1 MKKIVIIL
9 AISIVSLAFTGC
21 NVYKKY
27 SSPSEIS
34 SNAFGTSEEV
44 TAAQSDSSI
53 AELSWR
59 EFFTDPLLQQL
70 INTAL
75 AHNTDVQS
83 ARINVEKAQAALKAA
98 KLAYWPS
105 ITFAPSA
112 SVSSAVGGN
121 GATPAAFVYN
131 VPLQLDWNIGF
142 AGSVTINKRKANA
155 VLLQAE
161 AQREVVQANII
172 SMVAQQYSMLQILDR
187 QLEIL
192 LSTDSLWD
200 KSLETQQVLWENGK
214 SYSTAVSQMESSNL
228 SVKTQIVDVRRNIR
242 QVENSICRLLALP
255 PQPIARNAWGAYTLP
270 ERFGTGVPA
279 QLLSNRP
286 DIRLADHQLEEA
298 FYNTAAARAAFYPSI
313 SLQGLIGWTNNLGT
327 IVNPGQLLLQAAASL
342 MQPIFSHGKL
352 KANLKVSQLTEEDL
366 LNKYVQTVIN
376 AGNQVNEA
384 LADCQAVKEKDV
396 FYKRQ
401 VEVLQEA
408 YTGTHE
414 LMDNGKASYLEVLT
428 AQESLL
434 SAQLNEAMNLYNGS
448 QAVIALYIALGG
460 ATK

>member
-1 MKKIVIIL
+1 MKKICIIL
-9 AISIVSLAFTGC
+9 TVSVMCVAFTGC
-21 NVYKKY
+21 GIYKKY
-27 SSPSEIS
+27 TSQSQVASDIY
-34 SNAFGTSEEV
+34 GTTEDV
-44 TAAQSDSSI
+44 TAAQNDKSI

-59 EFFTDPLLQQL
+59 DFFTDPLLRQL
-70 INTAL
+70 IDTAL
-75 AHNTDVQS
+75 ARNTDMQS

-98 KLAYWPS
+98 KLAYCPS
-105 ITFAPSA
+105 ISFAPSG
-112 SVSSAVGGN
+112 SVSSAVGSN
-121 GATPAAFVYN
+121 GASPAAWVYN

-142 AGSVTINKRKANA
+142 AGSVTVNKRKSNA

-161 AQREVVQANII
+161 AQREVVQTNII

-200 KSLETQQVLWENGK
+200 KSLETQHVLWENGK
-214 SYSTAVSQMESSNL
+214 SYSTAVNQMESSNL
-228 SVKTQIVDVRRNIR
+228 NVKTQIVDVRRNIR
-242 QVENSICRLLALP
+242 QVENAICRLLAIA
-255 PQPIARNAWGAYTLP
+255 PQTIARNPWGSYTLP
-270 ERFGTGVPA
+270 ERFSTGVPA
-279 QLLSNRP
+279 QLLTNRP

-313 SLQGLIGWTNNLGT
+313 SLQGLIGWTNNIGT

-342 MQPIFSHGKL
+342 MQPIFSRGKL
-352 KANLKVSQLTEEDL
+352 KANLKVSKFTQEDM

-384 LADCQAVKEKDV
+384 LADCQAAKEKDA

-401 VEVLQEA
+401 VTVLQDA

-434 SAQLNEAMNLYNGS
+434 AAQLNEAMNLYNGS

-460 ATK
+460 GTK